1 MLWQGHFEGLPYDVE
16 DKTSVLADEMI
27 VAFEGIVENRGID
40 SVVVRVGPFSLQVY
54 IPGST
59 LSRLGA
65 VGDKVSLRT
74 HLYIKDDNF
83 ALYGFITAEE
93 LELFRQLI
101 SVSGIGP
108 KTALALLSTFN
119 PEQLVS
125 AIVSGNVELLS
136 QVPGLGK
143 KLAGRIVLELK
154 GKLERLPVGVITTG
168 LTQEDAD
175 AVAALTNL
183 GYSLKEATQAVSSLP
198 NSPEL
203 NLEEKIRLALRQ
215 LARA

>member
-1 MLWQGHFEGLPYDVE
+1 
-16 DKTSVLADEMI
+16 MI
-27 VAFEGIVENRGID
+27 VAFEGILESRGID
-40 SVVVRVGPFSLQVY
+40 SAVIKVGPISLQVY

-65 VGDKVSLRT
+65 VGDKVYLRT
-74 HLYIKDDNF
+74 YLYIKDDNF
-83 ALYGFITAEE
+83 ALYGFASVEE
-93 LELFRQLI
+93 LELFRHLI
-101 SVSGIGP
+101 SVSGVGP
-108 KTALALLSTFN
+108 KTTLAVLSTFN
-119 PEQLVS
+119 PEQLAS

-143 KLAGRIVLELK
+143 KMAGRIVLELK
-154 GKLERLPVGVITTG
+154 GKLERVPVGAITTG
-168 LTQEDAD
+168 LTKEDAD
-175 AVAALTNL
+175 VVAALTNL

-203 NLEEKIRLALRQ
+203 DLEEKVKLALRQ